1 MTHADWSPSSWRGRP
16 IHQVP
21 TYPDAAKLAAS
32 EEQLRRLPPLVLAA
46 EIRDLKAQLA
56 DVARGNA
63 FLLQGGDCA
72 ESFAE
77 FHPNAVRDLLRV
89 FLQMSTVLAFSTGLP
104 VVKVGRIAG
113 QFAKPRSSPDET
125 IGGVTLPS
133 YRGDIINGIEFTEAA
148 RRPDPERVLKAYSQA
163 AATLNLLR
171 ALSHGGFADMRHVQQ
186 WNAGFVASAP
196 QGQRYRQIACRI
208 EQALVFMNACR
219 VSPDSVRSLRE
230 TDLYTSHDALLLH
243 YEEALTRPDALTEDW
258 YDCSAHMLWIGERT
272 RGIDDAHI
280 EFLRGVANPIG
291 LKCGPAIKPD
301 DLLRLIDALNPD
313 NEPGRLTLIARMGAE
328 KLPELL
334 PRLVRMTKSEGRE
347 VIWSI
352 DPMHGNTVKS
362 ASGYKTRR
370 FESILLEV
378 ERFFDV
384 HEAERTHAG
393 GLHLEMTGTDVTEC
407 TGGGQQIRD
416 DQLCERYHTH
426 CDPRLNGSQAL
437 ELAFLVSEKL
447 SARRDPRESLQR
459 DEQAA

>member
-1 MTHADWSPSSWRGRP
+1 MTHPDWFPSSWRERP

-21 TYPDAAKLAAS
+21 SYPDAEKLAAS

-56 DVARGNA
+56 DVARGKA

-125 IGGVTLPS
+125 VGDVTLPS
-133 YRGDIINGIEFTEAA
+133 YRGDIINGIEFTAAA

-171 ALSHGGFADMRHVQQ
+171 ALSHGGFADMRQVQE

-219 VSPDSVRSLRE
+219 VSPESVRSLRE

-243 YEEALTRPDALTEDW
+243 YEEALTRQDALTEEW

-272 RGIDDAHI
+272 RGADDAHI
-280 EFLRGVANPIG
+280 EFLRGVSNPIG
-291 LKCGPAIKPD
+291 LKCGPTIKPD

-352 DPMHGNTVKS
+352 DPMHGNTIKS

-447 SARRDPRESLQR
+447 SARRDPRENLQH
-459 DEQAA
+459 DEVA